1 MEEMGP
7 NVRLFGIGDDVIGG
21 VAIVGAPET
30 LHGVL
35 KGNGGRLPDTQ
46 VRLGVRYHLKGR
58 VQIS

>member
-1 MEEMGP
+1 M
-7 NVRLFGIGDDVIGG
+7 RLFGIGDDVIGG